1 MIRNLRVLAGRMD
14 SSRDVYLVYG
24 FAMDIVIVQAVVMNL
39 HLVWIVIV
47 SVLMFDFNSFKK
59 DLK

>member
-39 HLVWIVIV
+39 HLV
-47 SVLMFDFNSFKK
+47 
-59 DLK
+59 